1 MNRIH
6 TKILIF
12 FVVVCILI
20 TSGCVSQNKTGNTSG
35 ISANATDP
43 TLVQTPCPP
52 TSGNTTP
59 YIIIDPIATHNVGDV
74 FEITGT
80 TNLGVDTEIFLSL
93 LEPMLWKM
101 SWDETDIRNYQ
112 YSGSSGYVK
121 VQNGACGTNF
131 WSFPINLSGYFNPY
145 SYTVDIEQESNHS
158 VQNRT
163 IFFLNLDRSK
173 ILYPVSPPMQEY
185 VTLYKVT
192 AAQKNDSHADKIEN
206 DSEVYNRGDILEFY
220 LKNKGCEMLMCAN
233 TPPSSW
239 ITYQNEDNS
248 WTYITGLR
256 EKVSPRIS
264 HLMPRESTRV
274 QRLNTTDW
282 NPGRYRIV
290 FDCSVSREFELQ

>member
-1 MNRIH
+1 MNWIH
-6 TKILIF
+6 TKFLIF
-12 FVVVCILI
+12 FIVICILI

-35 ISANATDP
+35 ISANVTYS
-43 TLVQTPCPP
+43 TSVQTQCPP
-52 TSGNTTP
+52 SSGNTTP
-59 YIIIDPIATHNVGDV
+59 YIIINSISSHNVGDA

-80 TNLGVDTEIFLSL
+80 TNLGVDTEISL
-93 LEPMLWKM
+93 
-101 SWDETDIRNYQ
+101 DIRGPRFSVPYIDT
-112 YSGSSGYVK
+112 YMVGYVK
-121 VQNGACGTNF
+121 IQTGSCGTNF
-131 WSFPINLSGYFNPY
+131 WSYPVNLAGYNHSNY
-145 SYTVDIEQESNHS
+145 YDVNVWEESNHS
-158 VQNRT
+158 VKNYT
-163 IFFLNLDRSK
+163 GFFMHPE
-173 ILYPVSPPMQEY
+173 YPVSPPMQEY

-192 AAQKNDSHADKIEN
+192 ATQKNDSHADMIEN
-206 DSEVYNRGDILEFY
+206 DSDVYNTGDILEFY
-220 LKNKGCEMLMCAN
+220 LKNKGYEMLMCAN

>member
-12 FVVVCILI
+12 FIVVCILI
-20 TSGCVSQNKTGNTSG
+20 TSGCVSQNKIQNTSD
-35 ISANATDP
+35 ISANVTYS
-43 TLVQTPCPP
+43 TSVQTPCPP
-52 TSGNTTP
+52 ISANATP
-59 YIIIDPIATHNVGDV
+59 YIIINPISSHNVGDV
-74 FEITGT
+74 FEVTGT
-80 TNLGVDTEIFLSL
+80 TNLGVDTKIFLDLSEPYL
-93 LEPMLWKM
+93 LDPGPFVTA
-101 SWDETDIRNYQ
+101 DPNYKC
-112 YSGSSGYVK
+112 SGTKGYVK
-121 VQNGACGTNF
+121 IQKGAGGTNI
-131 WSFPINLSGYFNPY
+131 WSYPVNLSGYHNPKY
-145 SYTVDIEQESNHS
+145 YDVNIREESNHS
-158 VQNRT
+158 IKNYT
-163 IFFLNLDRSK
+163 EFFINLDRSER
-173 ILYPVSPPMQEY
+173 LYPVSPPMQEY

-192 AAQKNDSHADKIEN
+192 AAQKNDSHEDMIEN
-206 DSEVYNRGDILEFY
+206 DSDVYNTGDILEFY
-220 LKNKGCEMLMCAN
+220 LKNKGYEKLKCAN

-264 HLMPRESTRV
+264 YLMPRESTRV